1 MKKLLLI
8 SLCVPLIG
16 FGQIV
21 TVDCSLLDVTDIVID
36 NTNMTIEIEIYDG
49 NTGGFQY
56 PFVAFTIDA
65 MGDTIQNGNINSFGT
80 MGLDTSW
87 YNYSIAS
94 PFNPI
99 YPLSIYFV
107 YSNFMGPNPGED
119 TCILSYHPSC
129 DSIITSF
136 IQIDSSST
144 PQLIHFD
151 IQTFGLSNGNFG
163 YGGFVLIDDFGDTI
177 AFENINTAANVFGPM
192 EYDTSSRVLDVVQ
205 NFTLPFSGTLHLLSG
220 WFAGNSNTSC
230 VFPFN
235 INNSITDINEISN
248 KRNLLKI
255 TDILGR
261 EVNENR
267 NTPLFYIY
275 NDGTVEKKI
284 IIE

>member
-99 YPLSIYFV
+99 YPF
-107 YSNFMGPNPGED
+107 NF
-119 TCILSYHPSC
+119 
-129 DSIITSF
+129 
-136 IQIDSSST
+136 
-144 PQLIHFD
+144 
-151 IQTFGLSNGNFG
+151 
-163 YGGFVLIDDFGDTI
+163 
-177 AFENINTAANVFGPM
+177 
-192 EYDTSSRVLDVVQ
+192 
-205 NFTLPFSGTLHLLSG
+205 
-220 WFAGNSNTSC
+220 
-230 VFPFN
+230 
-235 INNSITDINEISN
+235 NNSI
-248 KRNLLKI
+248 
-255 TDILGR
+255 
-261 EVNENR
+261 
-267 NTPLFYIY
+267 
-275 NDGTVEKKI
+275 
-284 IIE
+284 